1 MATHTAPYPEQM
13 RTRQLP
19 DVFTVDDLDWLK
31 EEWGLGAFHIEIDPW
46 GNLVMSPRKWSHV
59 LALNEVVQS
68 LVRQLEGIP
77 AKAVVEGPDLKVADG
92 SGYANLPDGF
102 VVLPF
107 DDGEW
112 MHGPDDE
119 MRRPPLMVIEVASP
133 STRTI
138 DRTRKADD
146 YRIEGAE
153 LYLLVDLPK
162 VAKVAAPVLELWRNA
177 GDHWDVVAKGA
188 AITFELAGRTITL
201 DAAEFEV

>member
-1 MATHTAPYPEQM
+1 MATHTAPYPERM

-59 LALNEVVQS
+59 LALNEVVKN
-68 LVRQLEGIP
+68 LTRQLEGAP
-77 AKAVVEGPDLKVADG
+77 AMAVVEGPNLKVAGG
-92 SGYANLPDGF
+92 SGYENLPDGF

-107 DDGEW
+107 EDGRW
-112 MHGPDDE
+112 TAHDDE

-153 LYLLVDLPK
+153 LYLLVDLPTA
-162 VAKVAAPVLELWRNA
+162 AKVDAPVLELWRNA
-177 GDHWDVVAKGA
+177 GDHWDVVAKGP
-188 AITFELAGRTITL
+188 AITFELAGRTVTL
-201 DAAEFEV
+201 DAAEFKE